1 VTTLP
6 QYKYGKVSGLA
17 VALTVVSERGES
29 PMVCCGYCSAQ
40 MACITAV
47 AGVSNL
53 MRDEAHAMRA
63 CCGRPHNNGN
73 RASELRDGAWK
84 AVGVKLEAVDI
95 ADIPARLRAGY
106 AVTVGLQY
114 KDLPPYLKVQTNDF
128 GHAACL
134 YGWDGNKVGYFD
146 PIWTQGSS
154 GAWALWDD
162 VKDALWGNG
171 NHSTTVIKRSDSTG
185 GGGDMGIYFNP
196 AQWKASKDIP
206 VFLDSNFAKQITT
219 IKKGGIFCTIGAK
232 AVVDA
237 DGRDSSARA
246 VLVSTGGLIPGT
258 GEAAQKAILW
268 AKGADFP
275 PDSQPTEQAWDDSV
289 WRLALD
295 PKGRYPAPTVP
306 PVVPPVDPDADCA
319 DEVTA
324 AIMQRDQEW
333 EDALK
338 GGEPWPG
345 Q

>member
-1 VTTLP
+1 MTTLP

-40 MACITAV
+40 MACITAA
-47 AGVSNL
+47 AGVSNQ

-84 AVGVKLEAVDI
+84 AVGVRLNAVDI

-114 KDLPPYLKVQTNDF
+114 KDLPAYLKVQTNDF

-134 YGWDGNKVGYFD
+134 YGWDGNKAGYFD
-146 PIWTQGSS
+146 PIWSQGAS

-185 GGGDMGIYFNP
+185 GDMGGIYWNP
-196 AQWKASKDIP
+196 SRWTATKDMP
-206 VFLDSNFAKQITT
+206 VFLDESFNKQITT
-219 IKKGGIFCTIGAK
+219 IKKGSVFTAFGPK
-232 AVVDA
+232 AAQDA
-237 DGRDSSARA
+237 DGNDKSARA
-246 VLVSTGGLIPGT
+246 VLVSTGALIPGGSET
-258 GEAAQKAILW
+258 TRAILW
-268 AKGADFP
+268 CKGADFP
-275 PDSQPTEQAWDDSV
+275 ADSMSTSQDWDDSI

-295 PKGRYPAPTVP
+295 PAGRYPAPVIP
-306 PVVPPVDPDADCA
+306 PTPPDPDADCA

-324 AIMQRDQEW
+324 AVMQRDQEW
-333 EDALK
+333 EDAIK